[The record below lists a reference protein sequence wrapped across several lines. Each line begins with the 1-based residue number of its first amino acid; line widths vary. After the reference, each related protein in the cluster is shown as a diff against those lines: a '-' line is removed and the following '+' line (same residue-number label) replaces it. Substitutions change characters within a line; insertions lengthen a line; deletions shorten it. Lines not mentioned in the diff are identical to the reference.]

1 MSLNLFGSQGA
12 TWQDTRTKVNPVLMK
27 PRVVKM
33 YIEAMDKI
41 ASEFIQRV
49 NVIRDTKNEMPEDF
63 KNEMNKWALES
74 VAYIALNQRLGLL
87 GPTDKNSKGQQL
99 IEVGAS

>member
-1 MSLNLFGSQGA
+1 MQ
-12 TWQDTRTKVNPVLMK
+12 

-41 ASEFIQRV
+41 ASEFVQRV
-49 NVIRDTKNEMPEDF
+49 NAIRDTKNEMPEDF

-99 IEVGAS
+99 IEVGATSNKRSNKISKGSFLCRTLAHSST